1 MQHNNI
7 FFLFAMEAA
16 SADEVSSISKIL
28 ELMYTAGKHAA
39 EPSRGLKVFWAQKSM
54 KCWRVD

>member
-1 MQHNNI
+1 
-7 FFLFAMEAA
+7 MEAD

-39 EPSRGLKVFWAQKSM
+39 EPSRGVKVFWAQKSM